1 MPIFTFGEFRL
12 DPASGRLTRHGEP
25 VTLAPKAF
33 SLLQY
38 LAGQPGR
45 LIPKDELLSAVWPA
59 LLPLPEGW
67 IAEGTKGTR
76 DACLAQIET
85 LWADPRPVA
94 LRKVMDA

>member
-1 MPIFTFGEFRL
+1 MTRSLTAGGDWHIVRNG
-12 DPASGRLTRHGEP
+12 DGRH
-25 VTLAPKAF
+25 
-33 SLLQY
+33 S
-38 LAGQPGR
+38 
-45 LIPKDELLSAVWPA
+45 VWPA